1 MRQDEQITVILA
13 HTKAQIQD
21 ARARFDNSVSQA
33 ASREERERTIRQLPI
48 HGSGSAS
55 RLKKQQERFSV
66 DHSVI
71 QELGKGSYGVVEEVE
86 EQSTGSRY
94 ARKRIFFNRGW
105 SREEVEKKVENEVWI
120 MRNLRHQNIVTLAAF
135 FKESNSFSILIHP
148 VADYHL
154 RQYFDICVEN
164 DYHESYTRHINPWF
178 GCLLDALAFTHKNN
192 IRHRDIKPTNI
203 LIKEKAVFL
212 CDFGLAKDFTGQD
225 SSASRGPRPEG
236 TLEYRA
242 PEVVSDH
249 PRGRLADVFSLGCVF
264 SEMLTTSNNRSPK
277 EYREMRQEKP
287 FRDCL
292 PEVQIW
298 VTQFKHH
305 EHSPL
310 LCNIIKSMLSK
321 SPDQRIE
328 AQKALD
334 DLRTDR
340 RLYGLD

>member
-1 MRQDEQITVILA
+1 MKTLIDRTE
-13 HTKAQIQD
+13 AQIQG

-33 ASREERERTIRQLPI
+33 ASREERERTIRRRTSY
-48 HGSGSAS
+48 GSRGAS
-55 RLKKQQERFSV
+55 YTKKQQDCFNIGHRV
-66 DHSVI
+66 VRDD
-71 QELGKGSYGVVEEVE
+71 LGRGSYGVVEEVE
-86 EQSTGSRY
+86 EESTGSRY
-94 ARKRIFFNRGW
+94 ARKRIFFDRGW
-105 SREEVEKKVENEVWI
+105 SRDEVRQKVENEVWI

-135 FKESNSFSILIHP
+135 SKEPDWYSIMIYP
-148 VADYHL
+148 VVDYNL
-154 RQYFDICVEN
+154 RTYLDVCVEKEY
-164 DYHESYTRHINPWF
+164 DKSYTRNINPWF

-203 LIKEKAVFL
+203 LIKEKTVLL

-225 SSASRGPRPEG
+225 SSASRGAKPEG

-249 PRGRLADVFSLGCVF
+249 ARGRLADVFSLGCVF
-264 SEMLTTSNNRSPK
+264 SEMLTTSNNRSPE
-277 EYREMRQEKP
+277 EYREMRQKKP

-292 PEVQIW
+292 PQVQDW
-298 VTQFKHH
+298 VTQFRHH

-310 LCNIIKSMLSK
+310 LCNIIKTMLSETPE
-321 SPDQRIE
+321 SRIA